1 MTAART
7 KHTATKLADGRVL
20 IVGGAKTIQDGYGL
34 ATAEI
39 YDPSTKQFTATG
51 SLDRPLLDHGATL
64 LSNGQVLISGGQNY
78 TGPVAGSYVYTPS
91 AGTFASFLTTD
102 IFTTVTP
109 ALVPLPNS
117 SALLVNGLGPAEQ
130 VAYVWNSSTHDY
142 GEASY
147 YLELRERP
155 VAIPVQYTGT
165 ALDNSILVAGG
176 VEPQTGSD
184 NGTLIEI
191 YSPANNSWSTAGNMT
206 TPREGHSVTLYGAI
220 QASTTT
226 TLSATPNP
234 ANVGTNVTFAAMV
247 KSSGT
252 QTGTVTFFDGTTSL
266 ESKQLYN
273 GTATYS
279 TTNLTAGTH
288 PITAQYN
295 GDANNLQSRSS
306 AVSEVINAPTLTP
319 VFRT

>member
-1 MTAART
+1 MQVAS
-7 KHTATKLADGRVL
+7 TATPGQIGTLNIDTNPSYAASETRNGPLQIPIIVVSGSTVPSDVL
-20 IVGGAKTIQDGYGL
+20 IA
-34 ATAEI
+34 
-39 YDPSTKQFTATG
+39 
-51 SLDRPLLDHGATL
+51 
-64 LSNGQVLISGGQNY
+64 GGQNY